1 MYVRLAFSVAAH
13 LESDILIVD
22 EVLAVGDA
30 GFQRKCLGRMESV
43 ANEGRTILFVSHN
56 MGAISELCTRAILL
70 DRGRKVAD
78 GSVSEIVNQYSRIS
92 SSGANICDSTS
103 IVVLPL
109 LLSELGF

>member
-1 MYVRLAFSVAAH
+1 MQASAQVP
-13 LESDILIVD
+13 
-22 EVLAVGDA
+22 
-30 GFQRKCLGRMESV
+30 GRMESV

-92 SSGANICDSTS
+92 SSGAQYSCDSTS
-103 IVVLPL
+103 IVRESTITGVRL
-109 LLSELGF
+109 LGDADQDTGVFDLGQSITVEIISSQW